1 MTRPESPRRPRSFGV
16 DVARGACLLIMTLD
30 HLPRHPFGRFS
41 NAIFGP
47 LGFFTAL
54 SAFVFLSGLVS
65 AWVYGGILRS
75 EGLRSVFK
83 RATRRALQLYAVNT
97 SALLLLL
104 GCVSLGLLNGPEWRE
119 EFPLF
124 YSDPWRALWQGLL
137 LVDRPGYLDIL
148 PMYVL
153 FMVVTPL
160 VLLAIRSGR
169 GWLVAALSGFAWFV
183 VQLPPLHEQRP
194 LNPFGYLVLF
204 AAGLLLG
211 SQRDL
216 GARLSSPAAVRWA
229 KLSLAFA
236 AALCALRLGPVI
248 LGIGLPQTELWRTL
262 TDVDRNGIL
271 RLLNFALFALGAA
284 YVWRRVEASLL
295 DSRPVRLLA
304 YLGQHSLPV
313 FVWSVMVSYVS
324 MALMP
329 PAPSA
334 LWRAGD
340 VLLCLFSLGIPAK
353 LDAVG
358 PLVPWLKATFTV
370 PQPPAE
376 GRPA

>member
-1 MTRPESPRRPRSFGV
+1 MTRPDSPRRPRSLGV

-47 LGFFTAL
+47 FGFFTAL

-65 AWVYGGILRS
+65 SWVYGGILRS

-83 RATRRALQLYAVNT
+83 RAMRRALQLYAVNT
-97 SALLLLL
+97 VALLVLL
-104 GCVSLGLLNGPEWRE
+104 GCVGQGLLAGPEWRE

-124 YSDPWRALWQGLL
+124 YSDPWRALWQGLF
-137 LVDRPGYLDIL
+137 LVHRPGYLDIL

-153 FMVVTPL
+153 FLAVTPFAL
-160 VLLAIRSGR
+160 MAIRSGR
-169 GWLVAALSGFAWFV
+169 GWLVAAVSGLAWFL

-216 GARLSSPAAVRWA
+216 GTRLASPAAVRWSRVCIA
-229 KLSLAFA
+229 LA
-236 AALCALRLGPVI
+236 AALCALRLGPVV
-248 LGIGLPQTELWRTL
+248 LGIGLPQGGLWRTL
-262 TDVDRNGIL
+262 TDVDRNGIV
-271 RLLNFALFALGAA
+271 RLLNFALFAMGIAH
-284 YVWRRVEASLL
+284 VWRRVEPSLTGA
-295 DSRPVRLLA
+295 RPVRLLA

-329 PAPSA
+329 PSPSA
-334 LWRAGD
+334 VWRAGD
-340 VLLCLFSLGIPAK
+340 VLLCLLSLGIPAK

-358 PLVPWLKATFTV
+358 PLVPWLKAAFTV
-370 PQPPAE
+370 SQPRAQ
-376 GRPA
+376 GRTA

>member
-1 MTRPESPRRPRSFGV
+1 
-16 DVARGACLLIMTLD
+16 MTLD

-65 AWVYGGILRS
+65 AWVYGGTLRN
-75 EGLRSVFK
+75 EGAPALFK
-83 RATRRALQLYAVNT
+83 RAARRAFQLYAVNT
-97 SALLLLL
+97 TAFLLLL
-104 GCVSLGLLNGPEWRE
+104 GCISLGLLAGPDWRE

-124 YSDPWRALWQGLL
+124 YTDPWRALWLGLC
-137 LVDRPGYLDIL
+137 LVHRPSYLDIL

-153 FMVVTPL
+153 FMAVTPL
-160 VLLAIRSGR
+160 ALLAIRAGR
-169 GWLVAALSGFAWFV
+169 GWLVAAVSGLAWFL

-216 GARLSSPAAVRWA
+216 GARLASPAAAHWS
-229 KLSLAFA
+229 KLCLALA
-236 AALCALRLGPVI
+236 AVLCALRLGPVI
-248 LGIGLPQTELWRTL
+248 FGIGLPQTTFWRTL

-271 RLLNFALFALGAA
+271 RLLNFALFAVGIAH
-284 YVWRRVEASLL
+284 VWRGVEARLAAA
-295 DSRPVRLLA
+295 RPVRLLA

-313 FVWSVMVSYVS
+313 FVWSMFVTYVS

-329 PAPSA
+329 PSPSVA
-334 LWRAGD
+334 WRAGD
-340 VLLCLFSLGIPAK
+340 VLLCLFSLGIPAR
-353 LDAVG
+353 LDAG
-358 PLVPWLKATFTV
+358 PLVPWLRALCSV
-370 PQPPAE
+370 PQPGTQRRTA
-376 GRPA
+376 

>member
-1 MTRPESPRRPRSFGV
+1 MTRLDSPRRPRSLGV

-65 AWVYGGILRS
+65 SWVYGGVLRN
-75 EGLRSVFK
+75 EGVRGVLK

-104 GCVSLGLLNGPEWRE
+104 GCVSLGLLAGPEWRE

-137 LVDRPGYLDIL
+137 LVHRPGYLDIL

-153 FMVVTPL
+153 FMAVTPL
-160 VLLAIRSGR
+160 ALLAIRSGR
-169 GWLVAALSGFAWFV
+169 GWLVASLSGLAWFLI
-183 VQLPPLHEQRP
+183 QLPPLHEQRP

-211 SQRDL
+211 SRRDL
-216 GARLSSPAAVRWA
+216 GAWLATPAAVRWA
-229 KLSLAFA
+229 KLSIAFA

-248 LGIGLPQTELWRTL
+248 LRVGLPQTTLWRFL
-262 TDVDRNGIL
+262 TDVDRNGIV
-271 RLLNFALFALGAA
+271 RLMNFAIFALGAA
-284 YVWRRVEASLL
+284 HVWRRVEASLM
-295 DSRPVRLLA
+295 DARPVRLLA

-329 PAPSA
+329 PAPSV

-358 PLVPWLKATFTV
+358 PLLPWLKATVTV
-370 PQPPAE
+370 PQPPAQ
-376 GRPA
+376 GRTA